1 MAARKQQTIDP
12 QQINDPA
19 EIPPQG
25 AHPVGLSPQGLVDV
39 YCGTI
44 PGDTGAQPSAKEL
57 LGPAP
62 DTGGLANA
70 DYIYKQVS
78 KLYGG
83 AELPAFKSP
92 SGNDVK
98 ALVFVSGSSQGSYGA
113 FHLNIPG
120 DQADFDKIVLDSLD
134 VSAHYKAGLIDE
146 TGRASEKE
154 ARGRRTGL
162 LTPHHGPAD
171 LLTITHAGDPR
182 LKAAKPAD
190 IRCALTLGAQSIRAL
205 TKIVETR
212 NASAAPGERE
222 HTSRGTKE
230 EPIHQLTR
238 MNRDL
243 QALVRAAVGGSTGR
257 QYLSTAL
264 FTAELVESFQ
274 TLTKNADPGKTD
286 GEAVSRIVG
295 YKLAPEISL
304 IPGFNALVVQQW
316 WQDGHQDFVNDNS
329 QDDLSADG
337 NGAGVMFLQFL
348 NDYLGVPL
356 GKIIE
361 HMPKKGGAP
370 LGQTYVNLLRDD
382 SSLASAA
389 GDSGDSAFRKMVSLL
404 ETIQISDGSLDLP
417 ANGNPFPAMPNAK
430 QGGLFEA
437 GAGGSTPVTGSL
449 AQDTQGSLTLLTQVE
464 QQITALRSQLEQV
477 QRDLTPNPNAIHGE
491 RRAHPIRMLD
501 ASKDFYGP
509 PLGAP
514 IVTKIEQQVASYRA
528 PQYDETLRQ
537 DFWPHVY
544 NELPGSGTR
553 TNRLQVISGTIQSPE
568 AVQITGT
575 IMNTTPEKD
584 GDLHISFQPDDPKFP
599 ANHAS
604 PEPPLEIEIIYAG
617 PVSQND
623 ARKAGQGYHNPFDI
637 APLKPG
643 TRVQV
648 AGPLIFDTAH
658 GRVNANGDVEYGL
671 EIHPAVSVTLLS
683 DGPIS
688 APPPPPNG
696 NTLSTDLASALN
708 QAGAL
713 AQSVTSLTALVQK
726 MKGEA
731 PTG

>member
-12 QQINDPA
+12 QQINGPS
-19 EIPPQG
+19 ELPPQG
-25 AHPVGLSPQGLVDV
+25 AHPVGLSPEGVV
-39 YCGTI
+39 GVGCETT
-44 PGDTGAQPSAKEL
+44 PGDTAPHRAAKEL
-57 LGPAP
+57 VGPAA

-171 LLTITHAGDPR
+171 LLSITHAGDPR
-182 LKAAKPAD
+182 LKAAKPTD

-316 WQDGHQDFVNDNS
+316 WQDGNQDFVNINC
-329 QDDLSADG
+329 QDDRSANA
-337 NGAGVMFLQFL
+337 NGAGGVVLQSL
-348 NDYLGVPL
+348 NDYLGVPM
-356 GKIIE
+356 GKIIQ

-417 ANGNPFPAMPNAK
+417 ANGNPFSAMPNAK

-437 GAGGSTPVTGSL
+437 GAGGLYPSHRL
-449 AQDTQGSLTLLTQVE
+449 ACSRHAG
-464 QQITALRSQLEQV
+464 
-477 QRDLTPNPNAIHGE
+477 
-491 RRAHPIRMLD
+491 
-501 ASKDFYGP
+501 
-509 PLGAP
+509 
-514 IVTKIEQQVASYRA
+514 VAYTF
-528 PQYDETLRQ
+528 D
-537 DFWPHVY
+537 
-544 NELPGSGTR
+544 SG
-553 TNRLQVISGTIQSPE
+553 
-568 AVQITGT
+568 
-575 IMNTTPEKD
+575 
-584 GDLHISFQPDDPKFP
+584 
-599 ANHAS
+599 
-604 PEPPLEIEIIYAG
+604 
-617 PVSQND
+617 
-623 ARKAGQGYHNPFDI
+623 
-637 APLKPG
+637 
-643 TRVQV
+643 
-648 AGPLIFDTAH
+648 
-658 GRVNANGDVEYGL
+658 
-671 EIHPAVSVTLLS
+671 
-683 DGPIS
+683 
-688 APPPPPNG
+688 
-696 NTLSTDLASALN
+696 
-708 QAGAL
+708 
-713 AQSVTSLTALVQK
+713 
-726 MKGEA
+726 
-731 PTG
+731 